1 MNALKYVSLLSIFL
15 VAAAGCA
22 RTRTNVTGTITR
34 DGKPLEWSTENGF
47 LLVIFVPENRRS
59 DGEVYRAEAQMDGT
73 FKLNEIR
80 SGRYKVAIQQFD
92 EKFNDALNH
101 KYDPAKSPLRYEV
114 TDDGQVIDIDL
125 PKELP

>member
-1 MNALKYVSLLSIFL
+1 MNALKYLPVLLICL
-15 VAAAGCA
+15 IAASGCA
-22 RTRTNVTGTITR
+22 RTRTNVSGTITR
-34 DGKPLEWSTENGF
+34 DGKPLEWGTENGF

-73 FKLNEIR
+73 YKLNEIR

-101 KYDPAKSPLRYEV
+101 KYDPGKSPLRYEV